1 MAQELGENRSGSS
14 AFMRGLSLDHLFERV
29 YRRRRGRYVETI
41 VAVSVLWILLVIVP
55 LYTSLLFPYFDASG
69 EQVIRIMAAFEIA
82 LLVAAPGMFVI
93 AVRSLRPAVD
103 WMRGERGK
111 DAAVAAW
118 VAGIS
123 RFPRMVV
130 YVALWIGLWCIPPAL
145 YAGDLVNLSVAGELL
160 YLLMLA
166 ILVAGAGVFAYL
178 FFEQA
183 MRPLQRELAA
193 ELPARLELRPRGV
206 SLSLKV
212 LALVPLINLY
222 TGVIVAAVSTNSL
235 GLEGNLAVTLAAAL
249 LVSGTVALGL
259 TVVFRHSL
267 LERLE
272 ELRKAMGRVE
282 DGDYDVRLLPVGGD
296 ELDDVG
302 RSFNEMTDRLRGHD
316 EEMRES
322 RARIVVA
329 ADEARRLVE
338 RDLHDGAQQ
347 YLVLLRMKLGL
358 AERAVGGDPEK
369 VGAMVREACQDL
381 DQALSELRDLAH
393 GIYPAVLESDGL
405 PGALAEAAERAAIP
419 AALECG
425 GGRRYAPELEA
436 AVYFCCLEALQNAAK
451 HAGEGANAKVR
462 LAQGNGA
469 LEFEVA
475 DDGRGYDADA
485 VGPSAG
491 LQNMADRI
499 GALGGRL
506 RIESRPGVGT
516 KVTGNVPLKA
526 FEG

>member
-1 MAQELGENRSGSS
+1 MAQVPGEHESRIE
-14 AFMRGLSLDHLFERV
+14 RLFERI
-29 YRRRRGRYVETI
+29 YARTGRRYPETLL
-41 VAVSVLWILLVIVP
+41 AVGVLWVLLVMTP
-55 LYTSLLFPYFDASG
+55 LYTALLFPYFDASA
-69 EQVIRIMAAFEIA
+69 EQVIRIMAAFEVSLLLTAPGLFVIGVRFFRPA
-82 LLVAAPGMFVI
+82 LEWLGDKRPENAAAAWIGAVERFPGLLVRLG
-93 AVRSLRPAVD
+93 L
-103 WMRGERGK
+103 
-111 DAAVAAW
+111 W
-118 VAGIS
+118 V
-123 RFPRMVV
+123 
-130 YVALWIGLWCIPPAL
+130 GLWCIPPAL
-145 YAGDLVNLSVAGELL
+145 YAGDLVGLSVVGELL

-166 ILVAGAGVFAYL
+166 ILVAGGTAFAYL

-183 MRPLQRELAA
+183 LRPFLQEIAA
-193 ELPARLELRPRGV
+193 QLPAGPELRPRGV

-235 GLEGNLAVTLAAAL
+235 GLEGNLAVTLTAAL
-249 LVSGTVALGL
+249 LVSVTVALGL

-272 ELRKAMGRVE
+272 GVRTAMGRVE
-282 DGDYDVRLLPVGGD
+282 AGDYDVRLFPMGGD
-296 ELDDVG
+296 ELDDLG

-316 EEMRES
+316 EELRES

-329 ADEARRLVE
+329 ADEARRRVE

-358 AERAVGGDPEK
+358 AERAAGDEDLE
-369 VGAMVREACQDL
+369 EARAIVKEASEDL
-381 DQALSELRDLAH
+381 DQALRELRDLAH

-405 PGALAEAAERAAIP
+405 PGALAEAVQRAAIP
-419 AALECG
+419 ASLECDG
-425 GGRRYAPELEA
+425 AGRYPPGLEA

-451 HAGEGANAKVR
+451 HAGEGATAKVR
-462 LAQGNGA
+462 LAQANGA

-475 DDGRGYDADA
+475 DDGRGYDVEAI
-485 VGPSAG
+485 GPSSG

-506 RIESRPGVGT
+506 SIESRAGT
-516 KVTGNVPLKA
+516 GTRVTGNVPLLDPGA
-526 FEG
+526 PALSR